1 MLIIDSGV
9 HVWLPEGPDRP
20 WMPGRT
26 AHLPEPLTYQ
36 KFAAMMDDA
45 GVSASILVPPSWEG
59 ERIDYS
65 LEAAQK
71 YPNRFAVMGRFPINQ
86 PEERERLETWRDQKG
101 MLGVRL
107 TLHHE
112 WDRTWMRD
120 GTADWFW
127 PAAERLGIPVMLN
140 APYTHKE
147 IGEVAA
153 RHPRL
158 RIILDHLGARTTQ
171 KDDAL
176 RPQVVSTGTAFAIV
190 VLRSVEA
197 LGRLAVRQQ
206 EATEWLRERG
216 ARWFYVMARTG
227 EEAPAW
233 RARMQFNG
241 GEDPA
246 TGSAAGCAI
255 SYLVKHGAVAADER
269 IHVRQGVEM
278 GRPSDIFLSA
288 KIVLSKVSDV
298 HVAGSTVVVANGR
311 LFLP

>member
-26 AHLPEPLTYQ
+26 AHLPEPLTYE

-45 GVSASILVPPSWEG
+45 GVSAAILVPPSWEG

-71 YPNRFAVMGRFPINQ
+71 FPDRFAVMGRFPINQ
-86 PEERERLETWRDQKG
+86 PAERERLETWRQQQG

-112 WDRTWMRD
+112 WDRAWMSD
-120 GTADWFW
+120 GTSDWFW

-176 RPQVVSTGTAFAIV
+176 RPQVESTA
-190 VLRSVEA
+190 
-197 LGRLAVRQQ
+197 RLA
-206 EATEWLRERG
+206 EH
-216 ARWFYVMARTG
+216 
-227 EEAPAW
+227 P
-233 RARMQFNG
+233 N
-241 GEDPA
+241 
-246 TGSAAGCAI
+246 
-255 SYLVKHGAVAADER
+255 
-269 IHVRQGVEM
+269 IHVKLTLVPVFSTAPYPYLNIQPSIRRLLEAYGPRRCFWGTDASAMLQRTSCSYAQCVELFTEHMDFLSKADLEWVM
-278 GRPSDIFLSA
+278 GRGLAECLEWPKAS
-288 KIVLSKVSDV
+288 
-298 HVAGSTVVVANGR
+298 
-311 LFLP
+311 

>member
-71 YPNRFAVMGRFPINQ
+71 YPDRFAVMGRFPINQ
-86 PEERERLETWRDQKG
+86 PEERQRLETWRDQKG

-112 WDRTWMRD
+112 WDRAWMAD

-127 PAAERLGIPVMLN
+127 PAAERLGIPVP
-140 APYTHKE
+140 APAHHSRSSRRAHHAE
-147 IGEVAA
+147 GRCAAAAGREHGAA
-153 RHPRL
+153 RRASEHPCEAHAGAGVLDRALPLQEYPAEHPPPAGSLRATALLLGDRRL
-158 RIILDHLGARTTQ
+158 RH
-171 KDDAL
+171 
-176 RPQVVSTGTAFAIV
+176 
-190 VLRSVEA
+190 
-197 LGRLAVRQQ
+197 
-206 EATEWLRERG
+206 
-216 ARWFYVMARTG
+216 
-227 EEAPAW
+227 APAHDLQL
-233 RARMQFNG
+233 RGLRR
-241 GEDPA
+241 
-246 TGSAAGCAI
+246 T
-255 SYLVKHGAVAADER
+255 LH
-269 IHVRQGVEM
+269 
-278 GRPSDIFLSA
+278 
-288 KIVLSKVSDV
+288 
-298 HVAGSTVVVANGR
+298 
-311 LFLP
+311 

>member
-9 HVWLPEGPDRP
+9 HVWLPEAPDRP

-45 GVSASILVPPSWEG
+45 GVSAAILVPPSWEG

-71 YPNRFAVMGRFPINQ
+71 YPDRFAVMGRFPINQ
-86 PEERERLETWRDQKG
+86 PEERERLETWREQKG

-112 WDRTWMRD
+112 WDRGWMRD

-176 RPQVVSTGTAFAIV
+176 APQVESTA
-190 VLRSVEA
+190 
-197 LGRLAVRQQ
+197 RLA
-206 EATEWLRERG
+206 EH
-216 ARWFYVMARTG
+216 
-227 EEAPAW
+227 P
-233 RARMQFNG
+233 N
-241 GEDPA
+241 
-246 TGSAAGCAI
+246 
-255 SYLVKHGAVAADER
+255 
-269 IHVRQGVEM
+269 IHVKLTLVPVFSTAAYPYLNIQPSIRRLLEAFGPRRCFWGTDASAMLQRTSCSFAQCVELFTEHMDFLSEADLEWVM
-278 GRPSDIFLSA
+278 GRGLAACLGWP
-288 KIVLSKVSDV
+288 KVS
-298 HVAGSTVVVANGR
+298 
-311 LFLP
+311 

>member
-1 MLIIDSGV
+1 MMIIDSGV
-9 HVWLPEGPDRP
+9 HIWLPEAPDRP

-36 KFAAMMDDA
+36 KFNAMMDEA
-45 GVSASILVPPSWEG
+45 GVGHAILVPPSWEG

-71 YPNRFAVMGRFPINQ
+71 FPDRFAVMGRFPIDK
-86 PEERERLETWRDQKG
+86 PEERVRLETWREQKG

-112 WDRTWMRD
+112 WDRAWMRD

-140 APYTHKE
+140 APYSHEE
-147 IGEVAA
+147 IGKVAA

-176 RPQVVSTGTAFAIV
+176 EPQVESTA
-190 VLRSVEA
+190 
-197 LGRLAVRQQ
+197 RLAAHPNVHVKFTLVPVFSTAPYPYKNIQPCIRRLL
-206 EATEWLRERG
+206 EAFGPRRCFWGTDASAMLQRTDCSYGQCVKLFTEQMD
-216 ARWFYVMARTG
+216 FIS
-227 EEAPAW
+227 
-233 RARMQFNG
+233 
-241 GEDPA
+241 A
-246 TGSAAGCAI
+246 TDKEWI
-255 SYLVKHGAVAADER
+255 
-269 IHVRQGVEM
+269 M
-278 GRPSDIFLSA
+278 GRGLAECLNWPTRS
-288 KIVLSKVSDV
+288 
-298 HVAGSTVVVANGR
+298 
-311 LFLP
+311 

>member
-1 MLIIDSGV
+1 M
-9 HVWLPEGPDRP
+9 
-20 WMPGRT
+20 
-26 AHLPEPLTYQ
+26 
-36 KFAAMMDDA
+36 
-45 GVSASILVPPSWEG
+45 PPSWEG

-71 YPNRFAVMGRFPINQ
+71 YPDRFAVMGRFPINQ
-86 PEERERLETWRDQKG
+86 PEERAQLETWREQKG

-112 WDRTWMRD
+112 WDRAWMRD

-176 RPQVVSTGTAFAIV
+176 APQVESTA
-190 VLRSVEA
+190 
-197 LGRLAVRQQ
+197 RLAEHPNIHVKLTLVPVFSTAPYPYMNIQPSLRRLL
-206 EATEWLRERG
+206 EAFGPRRCFWGTDASAMLAAHELQLRGSASSSSPSTWISCRRRTSNGSWGAGSPSAWGGRRRRERVYRMKRLLTVVIAGLVPATPING
-216 ARWFYVMARTG
+216 AR
-227 EEAPAW
+227 PC
-233 RARMQFNG
+233 Q
-241 GEDPA
+241 
-246 TGSAAGCAI
+246 
-255 SYLVKHGAVAADER
+255 
-269 IHVRQGVEM
+269 
-278 GRPSDIFLSA
+278 
-288 KIVLSKVSDV
+288 
-298 HVAGSTVVVANGR
+298 
-311 LFLP
+311 

>member
-45 GVSASILVPPSWEG
+45 GVTAAILVPPSWEG
-59 ERIDYS
+59 ERVDYS

-71 YPNRFAVMGRFPINQ
+71 YPDRFAVMGRFPINQ

-112 WDRTWMRD
+112 WDRAWMSD

-176 RPQVVSTGTAFAIV
+176 RPQVESTAQ
-190 VLRSVEA
+190 
-197 LGRLAVRQQ
+197 LA
-206 EATEWLRERG
+206 EH
-216 ARWFYVMARTG
+216 
-227 EEAPAW
+227 P
-233 RARMQFNG
+233 N
-241 GEDPA
+241 
-246 TGSAAGCAI
+246 
-255 SYLVKHGAVAADER
+255 
-269 IHVRQGVEM
+269 IHVKLTLVPVFSTAPYPYKNIQPSIHRLLEAYGPRRCFWGTDASAMLQRTSCSYAQCVELFTEHMDFLSKADLEWVM
-278 GRPSDIFLSA
+278 GRGLAECLGWP
-288 KIVLSKVSDV
+288 KTK
-298 HVAGSTVVVANGR
+298 
-311 LFLP
+311 